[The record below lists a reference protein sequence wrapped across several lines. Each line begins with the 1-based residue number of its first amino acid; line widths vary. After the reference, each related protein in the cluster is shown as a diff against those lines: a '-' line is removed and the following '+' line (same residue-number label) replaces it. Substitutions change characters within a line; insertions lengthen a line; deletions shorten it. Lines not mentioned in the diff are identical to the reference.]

1 MRSVAVIGAA
11 VIALTCLQAPL
22 VVSADESACT
32 QQEKQTGTCVIGEID
47 GDHVDITGTQPGS
60 GSGPGNSG
68 GGGGGNT
75 QQPVDP
81 DCPPAPALCVSRGEW
96 GATAT
101 PTLADIVSFRP
112 TPGVDHMEPNGW
124 FVTGLDANF
133 YATGGSSVVT
143 GTLLGRPASVRFTP
157 IRWAW
162 TYGDGASATRS
173 TKGGTWKTQGIHP
186 FDPTPTS
193 HVYDNPGT
201 YYIDLTIGYRA
212 EYSWDGS
219 SYGSIVGTLWLPAN
233 RLVATVGG
241 AKTVLVERD
250 CAANP
255 SGPGC

>member
-1 MRSVAVIGAA
+1 MRATTGCPTVGA
-11 VIALTCLQAPL
+11 
-22 VVSADESACT
+22 
-32 QQEKQTGTCVIGEID
+32 EID
-47 GDHVDITGTQPGS
+47 GDHVDVGAIQPGTAGTATGNAGD
-60 GSGPGNSG
+60 GS
-68 GGGGGNT
+68 

-81 DCPPAPALCVSRGEW
+81 GCTVTPSLCVDRPEFGVLR
-96 GATAT
+96 T

-133 YATGGSSVVT
+133 YATGGSSVKT
-143 GTLLGRPASVRFTP
+143 GTLLTLPASVRFTP
-157 IRWAW
+157 IRWSWA
-162 TYGDGASATRS
+162 YGDGATATKATR
-173 TKGGTWKTQGIHP
+173 GATWKSQGIRA

-193 HVYDNPGT
+193 HVYLIPGT

-212 EYSWDGS
+212 EYSYDGS
-219 SYGSIVGTLWLPAN
+219 TFAPIAGTLWLPAN

-250 CAANP
+250 CVANP

>member
-1 MRSVAVIGAA
+1 MRRVAETLIAVIVCLA
-11 VIALTCLQAPL
+11 VVPAGTAVADPTCDRDQVLLGGCPTVDA
-22 VVSADESACT
+22 
-32 QQEKQTGTCVIGEID
+32 GID

-60 GSGPGNSG
+60 GSGPGNS

-96 GATAT
+96 GATTT

-162 TYGDGASATRS
+162 AYGDGASATRS
-173 TKGGTWKTQGIHP
+173 TKGGTWRSQGIHS

-193 HVYDNPGT
+193 HVYNNPGT